1 MKDQI
6 LRSHFFNRISST
18 EMNYGVSKEHHMYDL
33 TSAITVPLFTSNNS
47 PMLLFTSCKFIS
59 SYCFFDTSSLIHLA
73 QNFILF

>member
-18 EMNYGVSKEHHMYDL
+18 EMNYGVSKEYHMYDL

-47 PMLLFTSCKFIS
+47 PCYFL
-59 SYCFFDTSSLIHLA
+59 HLA
-73 QNFILF
+73 NLSAAIAFLTLHL